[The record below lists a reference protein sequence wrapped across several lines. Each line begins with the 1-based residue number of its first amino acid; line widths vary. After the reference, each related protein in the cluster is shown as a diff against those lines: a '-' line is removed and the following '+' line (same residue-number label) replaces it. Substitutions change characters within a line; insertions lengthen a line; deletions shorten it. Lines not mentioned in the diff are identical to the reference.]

1 MTKQQEHI
9 SGTEM
14 ENKKKIKKNNNNEQ
28 QMRQSEWTIT

>member
-14 ENKKKIKKNNNNEQ
+14 ENKKKIKKKQQLTTNE
-28 QMRQSEWTIT
+28 TK